1 MDHTQHE
8 LYPHYQQLWQHA
20 WPRVRHGPVEYDP
33 HLATKATDGRR
44 GLTIVARLASS
55 VTEQLSAMQHQLSA
69 LEPYQY
75 AYPPADMH
83 LTILSLFTTTLAFQP
98 YLERLAAY
106 REAIAP
112 VVWSTPVFGLETIGI
127 TLSPSAVL
135 AQGFPHDGTL
145 NHTRD
150 RLRAALLGCGLGDSL
165 DQRYRLVS
173 AHTTLLRFA
182 TPFHA
187 PEVFAHTLAAYR
199 HTNFG
204 SSLITSFDLVINDW
218 YMSAEKVRIV
228 DTYQLVDQEPTEKG
242 TWPNMR
248 MQHRPAG
255 VGPIL

>member
-1 MDHTQHE
+1 M
-8 LYPHYQQLWQHA
+8 
-20 WPRVRHGPVEYDP
+20 
-33 HLATKATDGRR
+33 
-44 GLTIVARLASS
+44 
-55 VTEQLSAMQHQLSA
+55 
-69 LEPYQY
+69 
-75 AYPPADMH
+75 
-83 LTILSLFTTTLAFQP
+83 
-98 YLERLAAY
+98 
-106 REAIAP
+106 
-112 VVWSTPVFGLETIGI
+112 
-127 TLSPSAVL
+127 
-135 AQGFPHDGTL
+135 
-145 NHTRD
+145 
-150 RLRAALLGCGLGDSL
+150 
-165 DQRYRLVS
+165 S